1 MTNQTTPAITAT
13 TWTVDPS
20 HTLVE
25 FSVRHMMV
33 TTVKGRFTDVKA
45 TIHNFETDPSH
56 ASLDV
61 EIATASLTTGD
72 DGRDNHLR
80 SADFFEVETYPTVTF
95 KSSRVEGNG
104 DEFKVTGDLTLHGVT
119 KEVTLDVTF
128 HGTGTNPWG
137 KTVAGFAAE
146 TKINR
151 KDFGLNW
158 NVGLEAGGVLV
169 SDQIKISIDAQ
180 VVKQDA

>member
-1 MTNQTTPAITAT
+1 MATQSSATTAT
-13 TWTVDPS
+13 TWTIDPS

-25 FSVRHMMV
+25 FSARHMMV
-33 TTVKGRFTDVKA
+33 TTVKGRFTDVKGVI
-45 TIHNFETDPSH
+45 TNFDSNPAN
-56 ASLDV
+56 ASVDV

-72 DGRDNHLR
+72 DGRDSHLK
-80 SADFFEVETYPTVTF
+80 SADFFEVETYPTITF
-95 KSSRVEGNG
+95 KSTKVEGSG
-104 DEFKVTGDLTLHGVT
+104 ESFKVTGNLTIHGVT
-119 KEVTLDVTF
+119 KEVVLDASF

-151 KDFGLNW
+151 KDYGLNW

-180 VVKQDA
+180 AVKADA